1 MDENFDVVV
10 IGGGLAGMSAAIR
23 CAEGGLR
30 TVALE
35 QGEDEAYLCN
45 TRITMGFF
53 QIALNDIRDDAA
65 ALRAAIDRATR
76 GHVAPAIADA
86 FAQSAGPAMDWLQGQ
101 GVEFVR
107 GGEHPSNT
115 AQLAPAVPRGPGL
128 HWRGRAGDLMLRR
141 LAAQLVARGGALRQG
156 WRARELVMA
165 GGRCVGIVAT
175 SGSVAHRLAARA
187 VVIAD
192 GGFQAN
198 RDLVRRHISPRP
210 DRLLERNAGTGRGDG
225 VTMAEAA
232 GAATTGMDRFYGHVQ
247 ARDAM
252 RDPGLWPYPTLDF
265 PISAGIAVTGNGRRF
280 TDEGLGG
287 VAVANAIA
295 RLDDPLDTV
304 AIFDEAAWEASGKLF
319 VVSAN
324 PWLIEC
330 GATFFRSDSLSEL
343 AARAGLPA
351 DTLAA
356 TVAEF
361 NRAVAEHALARL
373 DPARSEDSFTPW
385 SSRPIPI
392 RRPPFYAVPLCAGI
406 TYTMGGL
413 AIDPDARILGRS
425 GDPIPGLYG
434 AGGSIGGTEGGPVT
448 GYTGGLAKALVFGWR
463 AAGAILRDRAARP
476 S

>member
-1 MDENFDVVV
+1 MDEAFDVVV
-10 IGGGLAGMSAAIR
+10 IGGGLAGMSAAIG
-23 CAEGGLR
+23 CAEAGLR
-30 TVALE
+30 VVALE
-35 QGEDEAYLCN
+35 QGEGEAYLCN

-53 QIALNDIRDDAA
+53 QIALNDIRGDAA
-65 ALRAAIDRATR
+65 ALRQAIDRATR

-86 FAQSAGPAMDWLQGQ
+86 FASSAGPAMAWLQAQ
-101 GVEFVR
+101 GVELVR
-107 GGEHPSNT
+107 GGDDPSNT
-115 AQLAPAVPRGPGL
+115 AQLAPAVPHKPGL
-128 HWRGRAGDLMLRR
+128 HWRGRGGDVMLRR
-141 LAAQLVARGGALRQG
+141 LGATLAARGGALRPG
-156 WRARELVMA
+156 WRARELIIA
-165 GGRCVGIVAT
+165 GGRCAGVVAT
-175 SGSVAHRLAARA
+175 AGSATHRLAARA

-210 DRLLERNAGTGRGDG
+210 DRLLQRNAGTGRGDG

-252 RDPGLWPYPTLDF
+252 DDLGLWPYPTLDY
-265 PISAGIAVTGNGRRF
+265 PISAGIAVTGDGRRF

-304 AIFDEAAWEASGKLF
+304 AVFDEAAWEASGKLF
-319 VVSAN
+319 VMSAN
-324 PWLIEC
+324 PHLVEC
-330 GATFFRSDSLSEL
+330 GATFHRADSLAEL
-343 AARAGLPA
+343 AARAALAP

-356 TVAEF
+356 TVAAF
-361 NRAVAEHALARL
+361 NRAIDEHALARL
-373 DPARSEDSFTPW
+373 DPARSEESGTPW
-385 SSRPIPI
+385 GSRPIPI

-406 TYTMGGL
+406 TYTMGGV
-413 AIDPDARILGRS
+413 AIDPDARILNRS

-463 AAGAILRDRAARP
+463 AAGAILRDRVG
-476 S
+476 